1 MTQYWLRSRWR
12 GNLGMAGV
20 RASLGRETKVLGTQ
34 TRQAKVTHPG
44 GRHRTP
50 VNNNNSNNSNSRNSS
65 STSNLSNSNNLSNNL
80 SNNPSNSNSNRNSN
94 SISRS
99 TSSSKG

>member
-44 GRHRTP
+44 GRHRIP
-50 VNNNNSNNSNSRNSS
+50 MNNNNSNSRNSS

-80 SNNPSNSNSNRNSN
+80 SNNPSNSNSNS
-94 SISRS
+94 SSVSRS

>member
-1 MTQYWLRSRWR
+1 
-12 GNLGMAGV
+12 MAGV
-20 RASLGRETKVLGTQ
+20 RANLGRETKVLGTQ

-50 VNNNNSNNSNSRNSS
+50 VNNNNSNNSISRNSS
-65 STSNLSNSNNLSNNL
+65 STSNLSNNL

-94 SISRS
+94 SSSIGRS

>member
-50 VNNNNSNNSNSRNSS
+50 VNSNNSNSRNSS
-65 STSNLSNSNNLSNNL
+65 STSNLSNSNNL

>member
-1 MTQYWLRSRWR
+1 MTQYWLRSRWQ
-12 GNLGMAGV
+12 GNPGKAGV

-50 VNNNNSNNSNSRNSS
+50 VNSNNSNSRNSS
-65 STSNLSNSNNLSNNL
+65 STSNLSNSNNLSNNPS
-80 SNNPSNSNSNRNSN
+80 SNLSNSNSNRNSN